1 MKPKHHFDDHRG
13 VYKDKGVTKDQLIY
27 LEERR
32 QRLHP
37 KKYHRKSLK
46 QQKHEDR
53 KAKKEETVKSNVVTP
68 VDTALHNNLA
78 QPAPSVLPQ
87 LPDTSQNASSKT
99 ETAPAPSVLG
109 PDLTA
114 PIDQPSQTDPAVKK
128 EKKKHKKS
136 KQKEATQ
143 Q

>member
-13 VYKDKGVTKDQLIY
+13 VYKDKGVTKDQLVY
-27 LEERR
+27 LEERK

-37 KKYHRKSLK
+37 KKYHRKSVK

-53 KAKKEETVKSNVVTP
+53 KARKKETVKSNNFTP
-68 VDTALHNNLA
+68 VDTSLQNALA

-87 LPDTSQNASSKT
+87 LPDTTQNASPKT

-109 PDLTA
+109 PDMNVST
-114 PIDQPSQTDPAVKK
+114 DQPASTNPAVKK